1 MNINKRISLAFIQII
16 SILFLVACG
25 GGSSNEFTET
35 ENPPVDETTR
45 GALISST
52 FLGNNTVLFRPY
64 TIDSYKIIYS
74 TVDTDNNQINA
85 SGLLSIPKKASGAK
99 SPLVSYQ
106 HGTIFTDARA
116 PSNDIS
122 SIEGIGI
129 LAGAGYIVS
138 SPDYLGYAE
147 STSIIHPYV
156 HADSLASASI
166 DMLRASKTFLANQ
179 NIEINEQLFLAGY
192 SEGGYATIAL
202 QRELQNNF
210 SSEFTT
216 TASAAGAGPYSLL
229 ESAKFFAN
237 LPTNDNP
244 SYMSF
249 VVKAYDT
256 IYSLDKID
264 EMYQQQYR
272 NIINTS
278 FDGSKSG
285 SEIDALLTT
294 TTADLFEPNFL
305 AILQGSESHP
315 IKDALALNNVFDW
328 KPNAPTRL
336 YHGVQDEIVPYS
348 NSVKALEAM
357 EANGAT
363 DVSLRTCP
371 LNGHVACAVPYVLDA
386 LTFLNTYANDL

>member
-1 MNINKRISLAFIQII
+1 MNFNKVTLFSCLL
-16 SILFLVACG
+16 SILLLLSACG
-25 GGSSNEFTET
+25 GGSSNNFVEPEPTIPEL
-35 ENPPVDETTR
+35 TR
-45 GALISST
+45 GGLISST
-52 FLGNNTVLFRPY
+52 FIGNNQILFRPY
-64 TIDSYKIIYS
+64 SVDSYKIVYS
-74 TVDTDNNQINA
+74 TVDTENNQINA
-85 SGLLSIPKKASGAK
+85 SGLLSIPKKAQGAK

-116 PSNDIS
+116 PSNDTS

-156 HADSLASASI
+156 HAESLASASI
-166 DMLRASKTFLANQ
+166 DMLRASKEFLTNQ
-179 NIEINEQLFLAGY
+179 SIQINDQLFLAGY

-210 SSEFTT
+210 STEFTI

-237 LPTNDNP
+237 LPTNNSP

-249 VVKAYDT
+249 VIKAYDSV
-256 IYSLDKID
+256 YSLDKID
-264 EMYQQQYR
+264 EIYQAPFR
-272 NIINTS
+272 SAINSS

-285 SEIDALLTT
+285 SQIDALLTS
-294 TTADLFEPNFL
+294 TTADLFEPEFL

-315 IKDALALNNVFDW
+315 LKDALALNNVFDW
-328 KPNAPTRL
+328 SPSAPTRF

-348 NSVKALEAM
+348 NTTKAIETM
-357 EANGAT
+357 QANGAT

-371 LNGHVACAVPYVLDA
+371 LTTHVACAVPYVLDA
-386 LTFLNTYANDL
+386 LSFLNTYANDL